1 MPNNKKESIIMS
13 TVKENILSKSDNLSK
28 YLILH

>member
-1 MPNNKKESIIMS
+1 MPNKKKESIIMNA
-13 TVKENILSKSDNLSK
+13 VKENILSKADNLSK